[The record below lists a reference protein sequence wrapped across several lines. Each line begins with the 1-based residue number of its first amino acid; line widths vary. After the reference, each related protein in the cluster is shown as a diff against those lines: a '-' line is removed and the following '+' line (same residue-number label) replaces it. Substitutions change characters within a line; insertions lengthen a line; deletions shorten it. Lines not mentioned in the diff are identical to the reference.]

1 MTVEHRSNK
10 GPILTDGV
18 NPRNQNQS
26 HPGTAICVSTTLYV
40 PLPGFGPFSDR
51 RWMQSGCKADAKWV
65 AVPSPD
71 ANCMQRCCNPD
82 AFRRNGCKHGAN
94 RLQRRCSRPL
104 VRFRLAHPLL
114 SWRAESMDQARR
126 TRPRS
131 SETAG
136 KGPVKQPDSPP
147 HLPHYRRA
155 DSVHLNALPAHRP
168 ARKSAQIRWLWPEI
182 SVAPDEA
189 WLEHVIRSHYSPA
202 NSGVGWEFR

>member
-1 MTVEHRSNK
+1 
-10 GPILTDGV
+10 
-18 NPRNQNQS
+18 
-26 HPGTAICVSTTLYV
+26 
-40 PLPGFGPFSDR
+40 
-51 RWMQSGCKADAKWV
+51 
-65 AVPSPD
+65 
-71 ANCMQRCCNPD
+71 
-82 AFRRNGCKHGAN
+82 
-94 RLQRRCSRPL
+94 
-104 VRFRLAHPLL
+104 
-114 SWRAESMDQARR
+114 MDQARR
-126 TRPRS
+126 TRGRS

-202 NSGVGWEFR
+202 NSGVRWDFR